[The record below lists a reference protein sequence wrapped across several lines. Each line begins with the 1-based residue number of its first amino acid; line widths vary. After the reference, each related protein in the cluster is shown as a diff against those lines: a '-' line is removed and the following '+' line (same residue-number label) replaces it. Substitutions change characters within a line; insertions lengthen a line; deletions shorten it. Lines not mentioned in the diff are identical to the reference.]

1 MLSASAGLKQR
12 FSNRRGVSAP
22 LFFSVLVMQN
32 DSTSNYVMAGI
43 YRALIV
49 VSALVYTASFP
60 AISLAA
66 WNPPKPNLTVTKSA
80 TGSGAFSLNNN
91 SISKPLGVTV
101 APAPAA
107 SNVIKFPNSLAQPV
121 SGTISVPSGSGSL
134 VTNINGTVHVPNSA
148 VKSAAKSFLRASGW
162 ASLPFLAVDGFDL
175 MLDALGWYYH
185 DGMVWA
191 PPDDPD
197 LPSVEYPPVSTG
209 SRYYRVSPDHP
220 SYQSHSTPYG
230 ACSAIVSD
238 LIDQVGY
245 AYDNIYITSL
255 NPSGASSYT
264 CNYKFIAKVSG
275 NISTGSSTIVAY
287 NSAGPCSTGTEEV
300 DGACAVPSTP
310 SDPVAVTPSDFEAA
324 IDEHYDPQPSD
335 FEKFINQPE
344 FVPNSIEFEPV
355 PSIVTEPVITTKT
368 DAITGDVTVTE
379 QTTTYDFALG
389 QNPST
394 QPNVSVNES
403 VSESTYKNGNL
414 VSSSNTSTLRP
425 PVAAPNAPPSGSG
438 SGSGSGAGFE
448 LPSFCTW
455 ASVVC
460 GFIDWVKAEP
470 DLPDENLDGVLNEV
484 AITSESFTFT
494 APDAAC
500 PAPLV
505 LNLSQFGSR
514 EVSYQPLCDLAS
526 TMKFLYLA
534 LMSFAAAVLLHRS
547 ISRV

>member
-1 MLSASAGLKQR
+1 ME
-12 FSNRRGVSAP
+12 
-22 LFFSVLVMQN
+22 N
-32 DSTSNYVMAGI
+32 DSYFNNVMAGL

-49 VSALVYTASFP
+49 VSALAFTALFP
-60 AISLAA
+60 AVSSAA
-66 WNPPKPNLTVTKSA
+66 WNPPKPNLTVTKSS

-101 APAPAA
+101 APAPTA

-148 VKSAAKSFLRASGW
+148 VKSAAKSFLRFTGW
-162 ASLPFLAVDGFDL
+162 TSAAFLAVDGL
-175 MLDALGWYYH
+175 NAMLDNLDWFI
-185 DGMVWA
+185 DGDSVWFNPDFGPPADA
-191 PPDDPD
+191 PAAD
-197 LPSVEYPPVSTG
+197 LSLRAYS
-209 SRYYRVSPDHP
+209 SSPWEP
-220 SYQSHSTPYG
+220 SYGFFSTPHA
-230 ACSAIVSD
+230 ACQNV
-238 LIDQVGY
+238 L
-245 AYDNIYITSL
+245 NISQSQNPNTISISITSMIPFGTGFTCHHETRYRAWDRYGEEFIEVSNSTTQIHTL
-255 NPSGASSYT
+255 NPELACVG
-264 CNYKFIAKVSG
+264 
-275 NISTGSSTIVAY
+275 
-287 NSAGPCSTGTEEV
+287 GTEEIN
-300 DGACAVPSTP
+300 GYCSAPSEAVLPEALTP
-310 SDPVAVTPSDFEAA
+310 SDIEAA

-335 FEKFINQPE
+335 FEKLINQPE

-389 QNPST
+389 QNAST
-394 QPNVSVNES
+394 QPSVSINES
-403 VSESTYKNGNL
+403 VSESVYKNGNL
-414 VSSSNTSTLRP
+414 QSSSNTSTLRP